1 MVKKK
6 NTTHTERYCQFCG
19 RSEDE
24 VTFLLEG
31 LEACICAD
39 CVKIADGYLDKIAE
53 EKKAIASSEKI
64 ENEYKPKDIHA
75 HLDQYVIGQERAKKL
90 LPANR
95 NVHVDRKLLAALYEQ
110 FGETRVKVVEKSV
123 EIK

>member
-1 MVKKK
+1 MAKKK

-39 CVKIADGYLDKIAE
+39 CVKIADGYLDKIID
-53 EKKAIASSEKI
+53 IASSFKTGFASSAEIGMNYNDFSFSFKGVFSV
-64 ENEYKPKDIHA
+64 NESFAPFSI
-75 HLDQYVIGQERAKKL
+75 IGYEYSYNSFYL
-90 LPANR
+90 LFQ
-95 NVHVDRKLLAALYEQ
+95 VGYH
-110 FGETRVKVVEKSV
+110 F
-123 EIK
+123 